1 MPRKTNAL
9 HDAHVRKWCFEL
21 RRFFEADHHAHVK
34 ARHDEPLHEAHV
46 RAKPPCVLSA
56 QDDASRAEAQANAW
70 RDEVENVP
78 SNANDMT
85 QHTRDFTAAIR
96 HTTFFKAYPSQQIAM
111 QIDAALNEYHD
122 LHAAR
127 EQHIDA
133 DKAER
138 EKAQALIEKLQQT
151 FDEISQNRLAS
162 AAVIDTFCQA
172 DNPAELDE
180 RIANLGHAIESLEK
194 PRAKRGAPA
203 QPELGRLIQRLAQ
216 LVISAR
222 DEAEQAAKINDD
234 TAQNHIGE
242 LLKAGNVWRADETLQ
257 KRLANSRGQHYLT
270 IASQQAIELEQL
282 ATPIIHPES

>member
-1 MPRKTNAL
+1 
-9 HDAHVRKWCFEL
+9 
-21 RRFFEADHHAHVK
+21 
-34 ARHDEPLHEAHV
+34 
-46 RAKPPCVLSA
+46 VLSA

-162 AAVIDTFCQA
+162 AAVIDAFCQS